1 MATTKI
7 TNPNLF
13 DLSTV
18 NTALRLPNG
27 GTATR
32 PTSPSQGEWRFNTD
46 LKYVEFY
53 DGNNW
58 RQIDT
63 EVTCTTNTVDYPT
76 TNTAYYKLDSSAAD
90 QTTNNHDGTSTDITY
105 YNGQQYSQG
114 AVFNGSSSF
123 ISASNILDTS
133 AAFSYSLWIKPNE
146 ITTNDYLIGHQQ
158 APSPYDGVG
167 LIAGTAL
174 NTFAIAIQGGAPQSM
189 TPALTLNTWSHIVLT
204 HDGSG
209 GYTCYTNNNGSPI
222 TYSGATSNNSANP
235 FRLGFSGVSGWGYYD
250 GSIDQVRLFTTELTA
265 SQVTELYNEVQCP
278 CTTDN
283 NDNPTTNVAYY
294 KLDGNAN
301 DSTTSANNGTWNG
314 SEAYEYGP
322 YGIAASGFS
331 TSNFIDIPGIT
342 GVIDNVASY
351 DFTFSIWFKLNAI
364 PASSS
369 NFNTICGVLNGDTSG
384 SNAQMWEVNLFG
396 TSTSNEIEIRTRRGY
411 GGNVYDPSSYGITK
425 VVAAGR
431 WYNLVCAYTGS
442 TKVIEIYIDGVSLG
456 SNTLSSASSRTV
468 SNGFNLG
475 AYSTDGAYSAFAFN
489 GVLDQVRIFS
499 DVLSATQVTSLY
511 DEVYCN
517 TVSKLDIFNEGTSSC
532 LALYEFEDNA
542 DSTESSSYD
551 GTWFGTEAYGGGQY
565 KKAGIF
571 NGSTS
576 KIVLPTLSSD
586 FVGANSRSVSAWV
599 RITSTPSAS
608 LCIFNS
614 GDAATLEAFG
624 YFIGNSRQ
632 IIISYYNKNWSTSE
646 IISLNT
652 WNHIVFTYNGGA
664 VETSSNSAVYI
675 NGTLATLGSAT
686 GSATGSANTSNTNH
700 AIGVFN
706 ATSALFFDGSID
718 QVRLFNK
725 ELTATEVLQVYT
737 E

>member
-7 TNPNLF
+7 TTPELF

-27 GTATR
+27 STATR
-32 PTSPSQGEWRFNTD
+32 PTSASQGEWRFNTD

-53 DGNNW
+53 DGGEW

-63 EVTCTTNTVDYPT
+63 ELTCTTNTVDYPT
-76 TNTAYYKLDSSAAD
+76 TNLAYYKLDSSAAD
-90 QTTNNHDGTSTDITY
+90 QTTNNYDGTANDITF

-114 AVFNGSSSF
+114 AVFNGNSGNTGTSYINTGLTWPGGTEISWSGWIKTPGGINQYLVGDF
-123 ISASNILDTS
+123 DSLGTNLSQRFAIQFHNTDVLFIGTSNGVAETFNNLGSISAYLDKWTHV
-133 AAFSYSLWIKPNE
+133 AVTVNGTTVTAYLDGSLFG
-146 ITTNDYLIGHQQ
+146 TAT
-158 APSPYDGVG
+158 
-167 LIAGTAL
+167 GTAL
-174 NTFAIAIQGGAPQSM
+174 SAG
-189 TPALTLNTWSHIVLT
+189 
-204 HDGSG
+204 
-209 GYTCYTNNNGSPI
+209 
-222 TYSGATSNNSANP
+222 ANP
-235 FRLGFSGVSGWGYYD
+235 FAIGAYTAAVNSQSVQGVM
-250 GSIDQVRLFTTELTA
+250 DQVRFFSTELTA
-265 SQVTELYNEVQCP
+265 SQVTELYKEVQCP

-301 DSTTSANNGTWNG
+301 DATNTYNGTWFG
-314 SEAYEYGP
+314 TEAYAYGP
-322 YGIAASGFS
+322 YGVSAVFNGS
-331 TSNFIDIPGIT
+331 TSYIDT
-342 GVIDNVASY
+342 QFNQDVSTA
-351 DFTFSIWFKLNAI
+351 FTWSLWFN
-364 PASSS
+364 SDVS
-369 NFNTICGVLNGDTSG
+369 DTSYRLLIDKTNPNPSYPG
-384 SNAQMWEVNLFG
+384 AGIALQA
-396 TSTSNEIEIRTRRGY
+396 
-411 GGNVYDPSSYGITK
+411 GNVYGMINGTGTSLT
-425 VVAAGR
+425 
-431 WYNLVCAYTGS
+431 YTGNS
-442 TKVIEIYIDGVSLG
+442 YNINQWYHVALT
-456 SNTLSSASSRTV
+456 
-468 SNGFNLG
+468 SNG
-475 AYSTDGAYSAFAFN
+475 STVKLYLNSVEVGTGSVSTINTSQNILIGDSVTWTTNYDGAI
-489 GVLDQVRIFS
+489 DQVRIFS
-499 DVLSATQVTSLY
+499 SALSATQITSLY

-517 TVSKLDIFNEGTSSC
+517 TVSKLNIFNEGTSSC

-624 YFIGNSRQ
+624 YFIGTSRQ